1 MNMVEENL
9 FDTPEPKRR
18 YSPSMYFPVFDPAV
32 DGKQHQLHELVN
44 TRRYKEASRMVAE
57 AFDSGKI
64 TDEEREFLD
73 LAATRFVE
81 FNFTAIAEQ
90 YCVSSPAARELF
102 EKLCLVYVSTTKA
115 IMNTLVECD
124 NAFREYVDKATKYFD
139 QQAAQDSAPV
149 DEPVKPSES
158 TETAETTPETAMQ
171 AEIEP
176 SPETAMNVKDAGD
189 GEAVKEPEASADA
202 PTEEGA

>member
-1 MNMVEENL
+1 MSMNMVEENL

-64 TDEEREFLD
+64 TNEEREFLD

-139 QQAAQDSAPV
+139 QQAAQDSAPA
-149 DEPVKPSES
+149 DEPAKPSES
-158 TETAETTPETAMQ
+158 TETAETAPETALQADIDQSPETAMQ
-171 AEIEP
+171 E
-176 SPETAMNVKDAGD
+176 K
-189 GEAVKEPEASADA
+189 
-202 PTEEGA
+202 EGA